1 MVTNDVI
8 ISTIAFFAVWILIL
22 IPMYFVGNK
31 IFKKAPKNDNS
42 KAPSDLKPATN
53 KHKALLMRCY
63 TPEGMDPRSSKAAE
77 TKLQICQNLFV
88 SSGKITGVRDNS
100 EDKNPNTVTV
110 KADDISIKIPQKLKN
125 PFETGDSVFV
135 YYEKGLS
142 GIPHYVTTIKSKELA
157 KITRA
162 PQGVKPQQ

>member
-8 ISTIAFFAVWILIL
+8 ISTIAFFGVWILIL
-22 IPMYFVGNK
+22 IPMYFIGNK
-31 IFKKAPKNDNS
+31 LFKKAPKDDKA
-42 KAPSDLKPATN
+42 KAPSDIKPATN

-63 TPEGMDPRSSKAAE
+63 TPEGMDPRSSRAAE
-77 TKLQICQNLFV
+77 AKLQICQNLFV
-88 SSGKITGVRDNS
+88 SSGKITGIKEDDNKS
-100 EDKNPNTVTV
+100 SDAVTV
-110 KADDISIKIPQKLKN
+110 KAGDISIKIPQKLKN

-162 PQGVKPQQ
+162 PRGVKPQQ